1 MSGAD
6 GGYDAPS
13 WQASS
18 FDDESAL
25 VKSLRT
31 SIGGNGSWDNEV
43 VQELLL
49 ASSEL
54 RSVYSFYA
62 RLDPVGEGIPG
73 DPNAVD
79 DPVGISLA
87 SWSQLV
93 EDVRISKLVTAA
105 EIFTASCL
113 PEDPST
119 ALLDELQFLGALVRL
134 AHSLSRAGADLAD
147 ATHLLESLRQVLH
160 ECVLPFARRD
170 NSTSFN
176 KVMGTRPELVEFLDE
191 TRRGFSGFG
200 APSPLASPTPP
211 ALLE

>member
-6 GGYDAPS
+6 GGYDAPD
-13 WQASS
+13 WQTSS

-31 SIGGNGSWDNEV
+31 SIGGDGSWDNEV

-62 RLDPVGEGIPG
+62 RLEQAGEVSPVDPRALDAPL
-73 DPNAVD
+73 
-79 DPVGISLA
+79 GISLA
-87 SWSQLV
+87 AWSQFV

-160 ECVLPFARRD
+160 EDRKSV
-170 NSTSFN
+170 
-176 KVMGTRPELVEFLDE
+176 V
-191 TRRGFSGFG
+191 
-200 APSPLASPTPP
+200 
-211 ALLE
+211 